1 MSAALVLDID
11 GTLDTA
17 DRKQVERL
25 VGYTDK
31 HGVERYIN
39 TARSQEYCRDPDPL
53 TTDIAGPKSHG
64 KHHCLI
70 HPDPPTSKVMNMDKI
85 RKREQIDDARCLVLI
100 DDRPENIE
108 AVQEAGYSGIMVSEH
123 RGIRKKTVDKAQRLM
138 RRCLVDKKARGKCND
153 DFDYDFIKRLLTR
166 IVIIIGIL
174 FLFTLLLRT

>member
-25 VGYTDK
+25 VNYTDN
-31 HGVERYIN
+31 HGVQRYIN

-53 TTDIAGPKSHG
+53 TTEIAGPKSHG

-70 HPDPPTSKVMNMDKI
+70 DPDPPTSKVINMDKI
-85 RKREQIDDARCLVLI
+85 RKRERIDDARCLVLI

-108 AVQEAGYSGIMVSEH
+108 AVQEAGYSGILVKER
-123 RGIRKKTVDKAQRLM
+123 RGIRKKTVNKAQRIM
-138 RRCLVDKKARGKCND
+138 RRCLADQKTRGKCND
-153 DFDYDFIKRLLTR
+153 DSDFIRRLLTR

-174 FLFTLLLRT
+174 FLFALLVNT

>member
-17 DRKQVERL
+17 HRKQVERL
-25 VGYTDK
+25 VSYTDK
-31 HGVERYIN
+31 NGVERYIN

-53 TTDIAGPKSHG
+53 TTDIAGPKTHG

-108 AVQEAGYSGIMVSEH
+108 AVQEAGYSGILVNER
-123 RGIRKKTVDKAQRLM
+123 RGIRKKTVDSWL
-138 RRCLVDKKARGKCND
+138 
-153 DFDYDFIKRLLTR
+153 
-166 IVIIIGIL
+166 
-174 FLFTLLLRT
+174 